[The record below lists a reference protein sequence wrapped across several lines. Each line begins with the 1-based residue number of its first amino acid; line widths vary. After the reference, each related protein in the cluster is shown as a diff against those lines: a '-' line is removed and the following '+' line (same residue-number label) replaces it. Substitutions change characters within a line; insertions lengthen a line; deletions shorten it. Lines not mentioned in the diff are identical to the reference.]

1 MSLSDL
7 IRETVIAL
15 LANKVRTGLT
25 MLGIVIGI
33 GSVIAMIAVGQGA
46 QQSVESQ
53 IQSIGSNLLMI
64 RPGFSRSPGQV
75 VSQGA
80 GSAES
85 LSLDDA
91 EAIESSVSGLAAVA
105 PTVSGNYQ
113 VIAGGANTRT
123 SITGTVPSYVT
134 VRNLALEAGS
144 FFTDTHDTRRAKVAV
159 IGPDVRDELFG
170 EETDPTGEKIR
181 INGIDFTVLG
191 MTASKG
197 GSGMGSED
205 DVIYVPLSTAMQYL
219 TGSEEISMINIT
231 VADQADMDTA
241 SDEIETLLLSRHGIT
256 DPDEADFR
264 IMNQADIVETASSVT
279 ETFTLLLGAVAGI
292 SLLVGGIGI
301 MNMMLT
307 TVTERTREIGLRK
320 AIGAK
325 RRDISRQFL
334 VESAALTLI
343 GGAVGVGFGWG
354 AAAIMAHF
362 AGITTAVSPTS
373 VLLAFGVSTVIG
385 LVFGYYPARRAAR
398 LNPIVALRYE

>member
-1 MSLSDL
+1 MSFSDL
-7 IRETVIAL
+7 VQETVIAL
-15 LANKVRTGLT
+15 LSNKVRTGLT

-33 GSVIAMIAVGQGA
+33 ASVIAMIAVGQGA
-46 QQSVESQ
+46 QKSVEER

-64 RPGFSRSPGQV
+64 RPGFSRVPGQI
-75 VSQGA
+75 VSSGA

-85 LSLDDA
+85 LTLDDSD
-91 EAIESSVSGLAAVA
+91 AIESEVDGLSAVA

-113 VIAGGANTRT
+113 VVAGGSNTRT
-123 SITGTVPSYVT
+123 SITGTVPEYLT
-134 VRNLALEAGS
+134 VRNLFLEFGS
-144 FFTDTHDTRRAKVAV
+144 FFTDTHDTRRSKVAV
-159 IGPDVRDELFG
+159 IGPDVRDEVFG
-170 EETDPTGEKIR
+170 EDADPTGEKIR

-191 MTASKG
+191 MTESKG
-197 GSGMGSED
+197 ASGTGSED

-219 TGSEEISMINIT
+219 TGSEALSMINVT
-231 VADQADMDTA
+231 VSDQVSMDAA

-256 DPDEADFR
+256 DPDESDVR

-279 ETFTLLLGAVAGI
+279 ETFTVLLGAVAGI

-334 VESAALTLI
+334 VESAALTFL
-343 GGAVGVGFGWG
+343 GGAIGVAVGWG
-354 AAAIMAHF
+354 AAMLMTRF
-362 AGITTAVSPTS
+362 ANVATEVSGVS
-373 VLLAFGVSTVIG
+373 ILLAFGVSAVIG
-385 LVFGYYPARRAAR
+385 LVFGYYPAKRAAR
-398 LNPIVALRYE
+398 LNPIEALRYE